1 MYLAGNDFGQ
11 MFMISNFQLKSTI
24 ISYSFNTL
32 PPPIQ
37 QTPPTVNIQQT
48 NPPITLTTQPR
59 KNAPVKPITTT
70 LPNIPGQAPGSVFM
84 TTPGAVMTTSTTSA
98 TILTPGPGQQLG
110 AFCQICDITTSSSVC
125 VDPT

>member
-48 NPPITLTTQPR
+48 NPPITLTTPHL
-59 KNAPVKPITTT
+59 KNAPVTTITHK
-70 LPNIPGQAPGSVFM
+70 LQNIHGQEPESVL
-84 TTPGAVMTTSTTSA
+84 
-98 TILTPGPGQQLG
+98 IKKQ
-110 AFCQICDITTSSSVC
+110 DI
-125 VDPT
+125 